1 MDKNVTMLQS
11 IIEDVATELYQK
23 WYNSV
28 PVSEVTEES
37 SKAMMKNAFDTSFFV
52 IQKFIDKFNKEAES
66 LKSVDDQGN
75 I

>member
-1 MDKNVTMLQS
+1 MDKNVTLIQS

-23 WYNSV
+23 WYNAV
-28 PVSEVTEES
+28 PSSEMDEEA

-52 IQKFIDKFNKEAES
+52 VQKFMEKFNKEAEA
-66 LKSVDDQGN
+66 LKGVDGQGN

>member
-1 MDKNVTMLQS
+1 MDKNITIMQN
-11 IIEDVATELYQK
+11 IIEDVATELYQQ

-28 PVSEVTEES
+28 PDSEVTEES

-52 IQKFIDKFNKEAES
+52 IQRFMDKFNKEAEI
-66 LKSVDDQGN
+66 LKGVDDQAN

>member
-1 MDKNVTMLQS
+1 MDKNVTIIQE
-11 IIEDVATELYQK
+11 IIEDVATELYQQ

-28 PVSEVTEES
+28 PSSEVTDES

-52 IQKFIDKFNKEAES
+52 VQRFIDKFNKEAET

>member
-1 MDKNVTMLQS
+1 MDKNVTVLQG
-11 IIEDVATELYQK
+11 IIEDVAGELYQQ

-28 PVSEVTEES
+28 PSSEVTEES

-52 IQKFIDKFNKEAES
+52 IQRFMEKFNKEAES
-66 LKSVDDQGN
+66 LKGVDDQGN

>member
-1 MDKNVTMLQS
+1 MDKNVTMLQG

-28 PVSEVTEES
+28 PATEVNEES
-37 SKAMMKNAFDTSFFV
+37 SQAMMKNAFDTSFFV
-52 IQKFIDKFNKEAES
+52 IQRFMDKFNKEAEA
-66 LKSVDDQGN
+66 LKGVDDQGN

>member
-1 MDKNVTMLQS
+1 MDNNVTIIQG
-11 IIEDVATELYQK
+11 IIEDVATELYQQ

-28 PVSEVTEES
+28 PASEVTDES

-52 IQKFIDKFNKEAES
+52 IQKFMDKFNKEAEA
-66 LKSVDDQGN
+66 LKGVDDQSN

>member
-1 MDKNVTMLQS
+1 MDKNVTVLQG
-11 IIEDVATELYQK
+11 IIEDVATELYQQ

-28 PVSEVTEES
+28 PASEVTEDS

-52 IQKFIDKFNKEAES
+52 IQRFMEKFNKEAEA
-66 LKSVDDQGN
+66 LKSVDDQDN

>member
-1 MDKNVTMLQS
+1 MDKNVTILQAL
-11 IIEDVATELYQK
+11 IEEVATELYQQ

-28 PVSEVTEES
+28 PISEVTEES

-52 IQKFIDKFNKEAES
+52 VQRFMEKFNKEAEA
-66 LKSVDDQGN
+66 LKGVDDQKQ

>member
-1 MDKNVTMLQS
+1 MDKNVTIIQG
-11 IIEDVATELYQK
+11 IIEDVATELYQQ

-28 PVSEVTEES
+28 PASEVTDES

-52 IQKFIDKFNKEAES
+52 IQRFMDKFNQEAET

>member
-1 MDKNVTMLQS
+1 MDKNVTIIQG
-11 IIEDVATELYQK
+11 IIEDVATELYQQ

-28 PVSEVTEES
+28 PSSEVTDDS

-52 IQKFIDKFNKEAES
+52 IQRFMDKFNKEAES

>member
-1 MDKNVTMLQS
+1 MDKNVTVLQG
-11 IIEDVATELYQK
+11 IIEDVATELYQQ

-28 PVSEVTEES
+28 PNSEVTDES

-52 IQKFIDKFNKEAES
+52 IQRFMDKFNKEAES

>member
-1 MDKNVTMLQS
+1 MDKSILES
-11 IIEDVATELYQK
+11 IIEEVATELYQQ

-28 PVSEVTEES
+28 PNSEVTDES

-52 IQKFIDKFNKEAES
+52 IQRFMDKFNKEAEA

>member
-1 MDKNVTMLQS
+1 MNKNITILQE
-11 IIEDVATELYQK
+11 IIEEVATELYQQ

-28 PVSEVTEES
+28 PISEVTEES

-52 IQKFIDKFNKEAES
+52 IQKFMDKFNKEAEA
-66 LKSVDDQGN
+66 LKGVDDQSN

>member
-1 MDKNVTMLQS
+1 MDKSILES
-11 IIEDVATELYQK
+11 IIEEVATELYQQ

-28 PVSEVTEES
+28 PESEKTEDS
-37 SKAMMKNAFDTSFFV
+37 SKAMAKNAFDTSFFV
-52 IQKFIDKFNKEAES
+52 IQKFMYKFNKEAEA

>member
-1 MDKNVTMLQS
+1 MDNNTTMLQG
-11 IIEDVATELYQK
+11 IVEDVATELYQQ

-28 PVSEVTEES
+28 PISEVNEES

-52 IQKFIDKFNKEAES
+52 IQRFMDKFNKEAEA
-66 LKSVDDQGN
+66 LKGVDDQGN

>member
-1 MDKNVTMLQS
+1 MDKNVTVLQV
-11 IIEDVATELYQK
+11 IIEDVATELYQQ

-52 IQKFIDKFNKEAES
+52 IQRFIDKFNESAEEI
-66 LKSVDDQGN
+66 KN
-75 I
+75 NE

>member
-1 MDKNVTMLQS
+1 MDKNVTIIQE
-11 IIEDVATELYQK
+11 IIEDVATELYQQ

-28 PVSEVTEES
+28 PSSEVTDES

-52 IQKFIDKFNKEAES
+52 VQRFIDKFNKEPET

>member
-1 MDKNVTMLQS
+1 MDNNTTILQG

-28 PVSEVTEES
+28 PISEITDES

-52 IQKFIDKFNKEAES
+52 IQKFMDKFNKEAES
-66 LKSVDDQGN
+66 IKSVDGN
-75 I
+75 GSI

>member
-1 MDKNVTMLQS
+1 MDKNVTVLQG
-11 IIEDVATELYQK
+11 IIEDVATELYQQ

-28 PVSEVTEES
+28 PASEITDES
-37 SKAMMKNAFDTSFFV
+37 SKTMMKNAFDTSFFV
-52 IQKFIDKFNKEAES
+52 IQRFMDKFNKEAET